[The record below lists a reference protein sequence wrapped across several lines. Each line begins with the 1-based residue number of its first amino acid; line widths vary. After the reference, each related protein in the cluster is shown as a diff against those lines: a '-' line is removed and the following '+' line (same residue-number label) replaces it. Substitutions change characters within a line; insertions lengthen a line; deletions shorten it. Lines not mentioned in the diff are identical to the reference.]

1 MYSIDK
7 RYAIRLMLNVLIL
20 WAVVLGAGGAL
31 AAELIIIVPYNP
43 AGTTIQQDERWVDVA
58 QQFEVYK
65 ENVGMDTQVVTLE
78 FINSA
83 YATEGVD
90 TPERIKR
97 LIYDQARHAGC
108 EYVMLVGDAGVFP
121 IRYQY
126 FGYSSVG
133 LTHWHR
139 SGDDPWY
146 AVDSYG
152 FFPCDAYYANLWDDD
167 DPLKAFD
174 TWDGDGDGFYGEKYY
189 DNYRGIDGNTIHP
202 DVAVGRI
209 PCKNPDEFYRYMVKV
224 MAYEIQSPWVEN
236 NALFIGGGFSDS
248 HATKLGIGD
257 FMGGSYNI
265 AYLLGEHGEQ
275 WDYTFDGDTLADVDP
290 HDTII
295 DFVNTNVPKFI
306 NYAGHGGPGSLWEPG
321 FYRNDV
327 ASLTNAA
334 IPAIVVAPGSCS
346 TARYAQSD
354 ADSMPRTVPVTDA
367 PDNDSMAE
375 AFLTDNS
382 DGGVIFIGSIVSNQ
396 PPGLYFDQ
404 RLFRAVAAGH
414 STIGACFRQAM
425 EDYIAEYGLDTENC
439 SQWQSIAEWPDSSG
453 GRWYWFPP
461 ARFHSVYK
469 VQLFGDPSLRVQG
482 VDMALSH
489 PTVSA
494 EYDRWVNRR
503 HLADHTTSSYNL
515 QVHLTGHQTDG
526 VPIQS
531 CRYNYYYD
539 GELSQWRDGD
549 SFSLYIDLT
558 THLEGSE
565 DYAILYA
572 SMNELGHRS
581 DVMRG
586 AISFDFTLPTSEI
599 TTTYGDDDPVVV
611 DGVLAFDAD
620 SMRIEATDN
629 LSGVAR
635 IDYRFGAGSSYSSAF
650 GSSVEVDFP
659 CFYMTDFEFSYRAVD
674 VAGNE
679 EAWQTTTLR
688 VPSCSNYL
696 DLRARF
702 ADLLDA
708 EAGRHMFNLPPSAV
722 DGWVNLGF
730 DPDGDPTNVS
740 FEVSGPFHED
750 YQAHDWKSIGDS
762 FFNNQTGLWEGFMD
776 TASMGI
782 ENGFYWVRA
791 MPEYP
796 LNSFR
801 ITAQEEE
808 TAPHLVWINNMRN
821 QNEALDVLTL
831 SASANE
837 AWPGDT
843 VTLTVVF
850 HYDGHDEA
858 RDVTLRLML
867 DEGVYQDL
875 IEGDL
880 VRSFDSLK
888 LDEQVVF
895 NVTLKK
901 ENLPDLGHLSFRT
914 AMTAQGIPLVVSDN
928 IELYLH
934 KRLIAISGSVRDLK
948 GNPMESDIQLI
959 DKGGTRIEST
969 QEDGRYRFS
978 DVAAGVYKLAVTEL
992 PEGYRPVSPVSGVI
1006 DIRSD
1011 GEDIERHFLAAGA
1024 DGQAPG
1030 FTHLSSFDEAA
1041 ETGSLQGMVCDRNY
1055 GTGVGSVWVSVKDLI
1070 TGRSLDSTGQWTD
1083 DDALIPV
1090 ADLEDCPT
1098 SRPVFDLSETPLH
1111 GNLPEDTR
1119 CVTFSL
1125 DLPAQAALGSGRK
1138 AVTVSAE
1145 DLAGNR
1151 AGQELRSLA
1160 IQADFT
1166 ADITS
1171 GPAPLTVNFSNLS
1184 TGKVDL
1190 CHWAFGDGRDSEDFS
1205 GSHTFLTP
1213 GTYTVSLMVAGDE
1226 SNDEANKTAYI
1237 TVTEPDG
1244 GSDVG
1249 SGDDDGD
1256 GSGGGG
1262 GGGCFIHSMAR

>member
-1 MYSIDK
+1 MHSIEK
-7 RYAIRLMLNVLIL
+7 KFTIRLVILVLIL
-20 WAVVLGAGGAL
+20 FAAVLGAESAL
-31 AAELIIIVPYNP
+31 ATELIIIVPYNP
-43 AGTTIQQDERWVDVA
+43 AGTVIQQDERWVDVA
-58 QQFEVYK
+58 QQFEVFK
-65 ENVGMDTQVVTLE
+65 ENIGMDTQVYTLE

-83 YATEGVD
+83 YDTEGVD
-90 TPERIKR
+90 EPERIKR
-97 LIYDQARHAGC
+97 LIYDQVRFDGC
-108 EYVMLVGDAGVFP
+108 EYVMLVGDAGIFP

-139 SGDDPWY
+139 SEDNPWY

-152 FFPCDAYYANLWDDD
+152 FFPCDAYYANLWDNG

-174 TWDGDGDGFYGEKYY
+174 TWDADGDGFYGEKYY

-224 MAYEIQSPWVEN
+224 MAYEIQSPWIEN

-257 FMGGSYNI
+257 FMGGLYNI

-275 WDYTFDGDTLADVDP
+275 WDYTYDGDTTADVDP

-295 DFVNTNVPKFI
+295 DYINTNIPKFI
-306 NYAGHGGPGSLWEPG
+306 NYAGHGGPDSLWEPG
-321 FYRNDV
+321 FYRGDV

-334 IPAIVVAPGSCS
+334 MPAIVVAPGSCS

-354 ADSMPRTVPVTDA
+354 ADSLPRTVPVIDA

-404 RLFRAVAAGH
+404 RLFRAVEAGH
-414 STIGACFRQAM
+414 ATIGACFRQAM

-439 SQWQSIAEWPDSSG
+439 SQWQSLDEWPDSSG

-469 VQLFGDPSLRVQG
+469 VQLFGDPSLRIQG
-482 VDMALSH
+482 VERELSI
-489 PTVSA
+489 PTVTA
-494 EYDRWVNRR
+494 EYDRWVNSR
-503 HLADHTTSSYNL
+503 HLADYAGDSYNL

-558 THLEGSE
+558 PRLEGSE
-565 DYAILYA
+565 DYAILYS
-572 SMNELGHRS
+572 SMNELGFRS
-581 DVMRG
+581 DVERG
-586 AISFDFTLPTSEI
+586 AISFDFTRPASEI
-599 TTTYGDDDPVVV
+599 TATYGDEDPVVV
-611 DGVLAFDAD
+611 DSVLAFDAD

-635 IDYRFGAGSSYSSAF
+635 IDYRFGAGSDYRSAF
-650 GSSVEVDFP
+650 GSSVEIDFP

-674 VAGNE
+674 VAGNQE
-679 EAWQTTTLR
+679 GWHTTTLR

-708 EAGRHMFNLPPSAV
+708 EAGRHMFDFPPSAV

-750 YQAHDWKSIGDS
+750 YQAHDWKSLGAT

-776 TASMGI
+776 TDTMGI

-796 LNSFR
+796 AGLLH

-808 TAPHLVWINNMRN
+808 SAPHLLWINNMHN
-821 QNEALDVLTL
+821 QQEDLDVLTL
-831 SASANE
+831 SGSVDE
-837 AWPGDT
+837 AWPGDPL
-843 VTLTVVF
+843 TLTAVF
-850 HYDGHDEA
+850 HYDGQDEA
-858 RDVTLRLML
+858 TDVTLRLML
-867 DEGVYQDL
+867 DEDVYQDL
-875 IEGDL
+875 KEEDL
-880 VRSFDSLK
+880 VRSLESLK
-888 LDEQVVF
+888 LDQPVTF

-901 ENLPDLGHLSFRT
+901 ENLPDLAHLSFRA
-914 AMTAQGIPLVVSDN
+914 AMTAQGIPLIVSDN
-928 IELYLH
+928 IEIYLH
-934 KRLIAISGSVRDLK
+934 KRLITVTGSVRDFK
-948 GNPMESDIQLI
+948 GNPLESDIKLI
-959 DKGGTRIEST
+959 AKGGTLIEST
-969 QEDGRYRFS
+969 QEDGSYRFS
-978 DVAAGVYKLAVTEL
+978 DVAAGVYELGLSEL
-992 PEGYRPVSPVSGVI
+992 PDGYRPVAPASGM
-1006 DIRSD
+1006 IRIRAAGD
-1011 GEDIERHFLAAGA
+1011 DIERHFLVAGA

-1030 FTHLSSFDEAA
+1030 FTHLSSFDEVA
-1041 ETGSLQGMVCDRNY
+1041 ETGTLQGMVCDRNY
-1055 GTGVGSVWVSVKDLI
+1055 GTGVVSVTVSVKDLT
-1070 TGRSLDSTGQWTD
+1070 TGKYFDPTGLWVD
-1083 DDALIPV
+1083 DETLIPV
-1090 ADLEDCPT
+1090 EDLEECPT
-1098 SRPVFDLSETPLH
+1098 AQPIFDPLEMPLH

-1125 DLPAQAALGSGRK
+1125 DLPEPAALDSGRK
-1138 AVTVSAE
+1138 AITVSAA
-1145 DLAGNR
+1145 DGAGN
-1151 AGQELRSLA
+1151 QTNHELRSLA
-1160 IQADFT
+1160 IQADFA
-1166 ADITS
+1166 ADTVS
-1171 GPAPLTVNFSNLS
+1171 GPAPLTVNFTNLS
-1184 TGKVDL
+1184 TGNVDM
-1190 CHWAFGDGRDSEDFS
+1190 CHWAFGDGRDSEDHTVT
-1205 GSHTFLTP
+1205 HTFLTP
-1213 GTYTVSLMVAGDE
+1213 GTYTVTLMVTGDE
-1226 SNDEANKTAYI
+1226 SNDEEIKTAYI
-1237 TVTEPDG
+1237 TATAPDD
-1244 GSDVG
+1244 GSDG
-1249 SGDDDGD
+1249 SSANDDSG
-1256 GSGGGG
+1256 GGGGG
-1262 GGGCFIHSMAR
+1262 GGGCFILTIEK